1 MIWSVLIIPQL
12 INIIY
17 LIGKRK
23 TGPLRYPI
31 TNPSDDL
38 EMEPSLFEISSVQEL
53 VRGTS
58 KLDHDKNKD
67 SNQFTVFKM
76 GIFKVFKKWT
86 FYSVSAQTASFTL
99 AKRSVADD
107 IDLTAPGIDS
117 SKKSILVES
126 HKYSHL
132 QGMRKF
138 RKYCRITLI

>member
-1 MIWSVLIIPQL
+1 MNLSSVSGIRIKTSMTIVGDAYITIKMVMECIMVGYCSISYLICNLLIIPQL

-17 LIGKRK
+17 LTGKRK

-58 KLDHDKNKD
+58 KLDYDKNKD

-76 GIFKVFKKWT
+76 GIFKVF
-86 FYSVSAQTASFTL
+86 
-99 AKRSVADD
+99 
-107 IDLTAPGIDS
+107 
-117 SKKSILVES
+117 
-126 HKYSHL
+126 
-132 QGMRKF
+132 
-138 RKYCRITLI
+138 